1 MDLNPFSLITD
12 FLPESALPGK
22 SALPDN
28 RGARREKK
36 LYKENNMRIIG
47 EDLHIMNRDF
57 LQVMEEQDAEG
68 LVRLARCQVEAG
80 AAALDVNLGQNRKFG
95 LRTPWLVETIQ
106 QAMDVPLLLSNHVL
120 HEPRALEVHQGTAT
134 INAVTANP
142 AELIR
147 AMKTAKRF
155 QANLVVLLVSSKLT
169 PTDADGRLRLA
180 LMVQEIAN
188 EVGLPLEQLYLDPVI
203 SCRPD
208 PAAWGVSAGLPNIEV
223 LLNSIRLL
231 GELSDHRLRTIAAIS
246 NSSVCLAA
254 GERSALHCRLLPMLA
269 EAGLD
274 AVIMN
279 CRDKKLMAAAKNINT
294 ALPTAA

>member
-12 FLPESALPGK
+12 FLSDESAPSG
-22 SALPDN
+22 N
-28 RGARREKK
+28 NGAGWGEN
-36 LYKENNMRIIG
+36 LHKENNMRIIG
-47 EDLHIMNRDF
+47 EDLHIMNHEF
-57 LQVMEEQDAEG
+57 LRVMETQDAEG
-68 LVRLARCQVEAG
+68 LVRLARRQVEAG
-80 AAALDVNLGQNRKFG
+80 AAALDINLGQNKKFG
-95 LRTPWLVETIQ
+95 RRTPWLVETIQ

-120 HEPRALEVHQGTAT
+120 NEPHALEVHQGTAT

-142 AELIR
+142 AELLR
-147 AMKTAKRF
+147 AMETAKHF

-169 PTDADGRLRLA
+169 PTDANGRLRLA
-180 LMVQEIAN
+180 LMVQEIAD
-188 EVGLPLEQLYLDPVI
+188 EVGMPLEQLYLDPVI

-208 PAAWGVSAGLPNIEV
+208 PEAWGLSAGLPNIDV

-246 NSSVCLAA
+246 NSSICLAA

>member
-1 MDLNPFSLITD
+1 
-12 FLPESALPGK
+12 
-22 SALPDN
+22 
-28 RGARREKK
+28 
-36 LYKENNMRIIG
+36 MRIIG
-47 EDLHIMNRDF
+47 EDLHIMNHEF
-57 LQVMEEQDAEG
+57 LRVMETQDAEG
-68 LVRLARCQVEAG
+68 LVRLARRQVEAG
-80 AAALDVNLGQNRKFG
+80 AAALDINLGQNKKFG
-95 LRTPWLVETIQ
+95 RRTPWLVETIQ

-120 HEPRALEVHQGTAT
+120 NEPRALEVHQGTAT

-142 AELIR
+142 AELLR
-147 AMKTAKRF
+147 AMETAKRF

-169 PTDADGRLRLA
+169 PTDANGCLRLA
-180 LMVQEIAN
+180 LMVQEIAD
-188 EVGLPLEQLYLDPVI
+188 EVGMPLEQLYLDPVI

-208 PAAWGVSAGLPNIEV
+208 PAAWGLSAGLPNIDV

-246 NSSVCLAA
+246 NSSLCLAA
-254 GERSALHCRLLPMLA
+254 GKRSAFHCRLLPMLV

>member
-1 MDLNPFSLITD
+1 MDLNPFSLTTA
-12 FLPESALPGK
+12 FLSETELSGN
-22 SALPDN
+22 S
-28 RGARREKK
+28 GAGGGETS
-36 LYKENNMRIIG
+36 YKENYMRIIG
-47 EDLHIMNRDF
+47 EDLHIMNHDF
-57 LQVMEEQDAEG
+57 LQIMERQDAEG

-80 AAALDVNLGQNRKFG
+80 AAALDINLGQSKKFG

-106 QAMDVPLLLSNHVL
+106 QAMNIPLLLSNHVISD
-120 HEPRALEVHQGTAT
+120 HGALEVHRGTAT

-147 AMKTAKRF
+147 AMETAKRF
-155 QANLVVLLVSSKLT
+155 KANLVVLLVSAKLT
-169 PTDADGRLRLA
+169 PMDANGRLSLA
-180 LMVQEIAN
+180 LMVQEIAD

-208 PAAWGVSAGLPNIEV
+208 PAAWGLSAGLPNIEV

-246 NSSVCLAA
+246 NSSLCLAA
-254 GERSALHCRLLPMLA
+254 GERSAFHCRLLPMLA

-279 CRDKKLMAAAKNINT
+279 CRDKKLMAVVKNINT